1 MGGQGSDMFE
11 YFKLLILQGLIA
23 ARKHS
28 EKIVS
33 LVDIMRAGKKSIAI
47 GDMTYAPNFMKV
59 TVVFICI
66 DRYIFILDKF
76 RLPASLFYIWIRL
89 KRSSYEIKI
98 PYEHDRGTTAYFSE
112 HPCGTIN
119 QLPHYKAI

>member
-1 MGGQGSDMFE
+1 MWFQGLYLLHLRLINFHNRHYAFCGIFQVMGGQGSDMFE

-47 GDMTYAPNFMKV
+47 RDITYTGNF
-59 TVVFICI
+59 TQPFFI
-66 DRYIFILDKF
+66 Y
-76 RLPASLFYIWIRL
+76 
-89 KRSSYEIKI
+89 
-98 PYEHDRGTTAYFSE
+98 
-112 HPCGTIN
+112 
-119 QLPHYKAI
+119 

>member
-1 MGGQGSDMFE
+1 MFE

-47 GDMTYAPNFMKV
+47 GDMTYA
-59 TVVFICI
+59 
-66 DRYIFILDKF
+66 
-76 RLPASLFYIWIRL
+76 
-89 KRSSYEIKI
+89 
-98 PYEHDRGTTAYFSE
+98 
-112 HPCGTIN
+112 
-119 QLPHYKAI
+119 